1 MRREKEEARAKV
13 APRLIFTPAAYLPH
27 PEQDAQQSAEGQH
40 EAFAAFTAA
49 VRPNATTASNRI
61 ALILFMAFSFLEM
74 KELLSTDSLLSVRE
88 GAELYWTILNPQD
101 VGLEEGASSAM
112 PERMVDCER
121 VTKQS
126 EWEIKFRGGDR
137 LALERYR

>member
-1 MRREKEEARAKV
+1 
-13 APRLIFTPAAYLPH
+13 
-27 PEQDAQQSAEGQH
+27 
-40 EAFAAFTAA
+40 
-49 VRPNATTASNRI
+49 
-61 ALILFMAFSFLEM
+61 M
-74 KELLSTDSLLSVRE
+74 KELLSTDSSLSVRE

-126 EWEIKFRGGDR
+126 EWEIRLRGGDR
-137 LALERYR
+137 LGFERDC